1 MASPESKGKKKKYF
15 TAAHANATLPLI
27 RAIVRDVV
35 ELTRSLQE
43 RHDLLSERHVID
55 EAHREELQELRAS
68 FERDKD
74 RMKEYCQELE
84 ELGIELKD
92 ARAGLIDFPC
102 WIDNREVYLC
112 WRLGEPEVAYWHEL
126 DAGFAGRQRLTGN
139 SAGSGLSVASTPGPR
154 KS

>member
-1 MASPESKGKKKKYF
+1 MASSESRGKKKKYF
-15 TAAHANATLPLI
+15 TPAHANATLPLI

-55 EAHREELQELRAS
+55 QAHRES

-74 RMKEYCQELE
+74 RMKEYCRELE
-84 ELGIELKD
+84 DLGIELKD

-102 WIDNREVYLC
+102 WMDNREIYLC
-112 WRLGEPEVAYWHEL
+112 WRLGEPEVAFWHEL

-154 KS
+154 KA

>member
-1 MASPESKGKKKKYF
+1 MYEFPWTSGNFRDSLASGYF
-15 TAAHANATLPLI
+15 GVICELNGIAAGY
-27 RAIVRDVV
+27 AI
-35 ELTRSLQE
+35 QMY
-43 RHDLLSERHVID
+43 VID

-74 RMKEYCQELE
+74 RMKEYCRELE

-102 WIDNREVYLC
+102 WMDGHEVYLC

-126 DAGFAGRQRLTGN
+126 EAGFAGRQKLLVKAV
-139 SAGSGLSVASTPGPR
+139 S
-154 KS
+154 K